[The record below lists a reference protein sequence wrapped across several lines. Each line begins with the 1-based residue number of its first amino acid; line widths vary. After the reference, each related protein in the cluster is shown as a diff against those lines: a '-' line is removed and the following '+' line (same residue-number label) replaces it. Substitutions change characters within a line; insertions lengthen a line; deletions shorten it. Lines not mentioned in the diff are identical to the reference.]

1 MAPPLSTTRCLPAT
15 VPAPASSPPRD
26 LLSESIGRGR
36 GTTDKVDG
44 GVGNT
49 EDFSSYAITLDGEN
63 IAAMDGLGYRLAY
76 IRQAAGAGDQSDE
89 TGWALGVRHKLDLGN
104 GFSIS
109 PFIEYVHFDDAEGV
123 SGQDRDFLTL
133 AGRLDWHSWNLSV
146 AHTRRDTRASGSE
159 EIEDFQFQTSV
170 GYQFAF
176 GLEVNVG
183 WYIANENHIETNRI
197 GALLTYA
204 VSF

>member
-1 MAPPLSTTRCLPAT
+1 MSAHTFFLDTSVLSQSA
-15 VPAPASSPPRD
+15 
-26 LLSESIGRGR
+26 GRGR

-44 GVGNT
+44 GVSNT

-63 IAAMDGLGYRLAY
+63 VAAIDGLGYRLAY
-76 IRQAAGAGDQSDE
+76 IRQAAGNGNQSDE
-89 TGWALGVRHKLDLGN
+89 TGFAVGVMHKLDLGD

-109 PFIEYVHFDDAEGV
+109 PLIEYVHFDDAEGA
-123 SGQDRDFLTL
+123 SSQDRDFLTL
-133 AGRLDWHSWNLSV
+133 AGRLDWNSWNLSV
-146 AHTRRDTRASGSE
+146 AYTKRETKASGSE
-159 EIEDFQFQTSV
+159 KIEDFQFQTSV

-183 WYIANENHIETNRI
+183 WYIANENDIETSRI
-197 GALLTYA
+197 GALLAYT